1 MFKEK
6 ISLILPAHNEDE
18 NIKSLIQNI
27 YQTFKENNLEN
38 LLEVIVVN
46 DGSKDNTEN
55 EVNKMV
61 KQYNNL
67 ILINLKSNVGK
78 AYALDIGINN
88 SNGKI
93 IAIMDADLQYS
104 AKNLIN
110 MINLINEGYDLV
122 NGKRENRKDS
132 YFTVLFSNTYNLILR
147 LMFKMKL
154 NDFFSGIKVYKKE
167 IYELMNYNG
176 MARFVVFFSKKFNY
190 KIYEMPVSHFHR
202 LKGKTSYSFFDK
214 IILCLKDVFTIIICI
229 SLGKNRI
236 YQIKQFILS
245 VYFISIL
252 IFIIDSFF
260 YKYFDNQIIIF
271 FIFSFLL
278 LCILNMIIQ
287 TFLSSKEKKLS
298 DLMSYIK
305 NIKKR

>member
-122 NGKRENRKDS
+122 KDQG
-132 YFTVLFSNTYNLILR
+132 FVQHFGQPGGACEGHNNPG
-147 LMFKMKL
+147 
-154 NDFFSGIKVYKKE
+154 SG
-167 IYELMNYNG
+167 NS
-176 MARFVVFFSKKFNY
+176 R
-190 KIYEMPVSHFHR
+190 H
-202 LKGKTSYSFFDK
+202 
-214 IILCLKDVFTIIICI
+214 CLHLPRD
-229 SLGKNRI
+229 
-236 YQIKQFILS
+236 
-245 VYFISIL
+245 
-252 IFIIDSFF
+252 
-260 YKYFDNQIIIF
+260 
-271 FIFSFLL
+271 
-278 LCILNMIIQ
+278 
-287 TFLSSKEKKLS
+287 
-298 DLMSYIK
+298 
-305 NIKKR
+305 